1 MKSAVMAAWLFT
13 VSLGNQ
19 FTAQVNRF
27 IMDPATGAPT
37 MSDFNYYM
45 FFAYLMFGATA
56 IFSVVSLFYKGKT
69 YLQSQE
75 PDEVATEPMLGG
87 GAPT

>member
-1 MKSAVMAAWLFT
+1 MALWLFT

-19 FTAQVNRF
+19 FTAQLNFF
-27 IMDPATGAPT
+27 IANPDGTSKMT
-37 MSDFNYYM
+37 DFNYYM

-56 IFSVVSLFYKGKT
+56 IFAVVSLFYKGKT

-75 PDEVATEPMLGG
+75 PDEIATEPLLGS